1 MPTGKDNGK
10 TLSYDDRR
18 TLELLEDAQRQYERY
33 RELHDIATVVNS
45 SQESPEPPVPNWHSP
60 LTLVLRS

>member
-1 MPTGKDNGK
+1 MSARKDEGK
-10 TLSYDDRR
+10 TLSRDDRR
-18 TLELLEDAQRQYERY
+18 ALDLLEDAQRQYERY
-33 RELHDIATVVNS
+33 RELHDVAAVVN

>member
-1 MPTGKDNGK
+1 MPTGKDKGK
-10 TLSYDDRR
+10 TLSHDDRR

-33 RELHDIATVVNS
+33 RELHDIATVVDS
-45 SQESPEPPVPNWHSP
+45 SQESLEPPVPNWHSP